1 MTDATAEPYP
11 RMPEWVDVENASE
24 RTNAL
29 MRQNWA
35 LINEA
40 ADLLNAGDMSP
51 LAWEKLQ
58 DIWAETVVI
67 DRKLW
72 QQRRCEEA

>member
-1 MTDATAEPYP
+1 MTPAEPYP
-11 RMPEWVDVENASE
+11 RMPEWVDLANASE

-40 ADLLNAGDMSP
+40 ADLLNAGDMEP

-58 DIWAETVVI
+58 DIWAETVDI
-67 DRKLW
+67 ERKLW